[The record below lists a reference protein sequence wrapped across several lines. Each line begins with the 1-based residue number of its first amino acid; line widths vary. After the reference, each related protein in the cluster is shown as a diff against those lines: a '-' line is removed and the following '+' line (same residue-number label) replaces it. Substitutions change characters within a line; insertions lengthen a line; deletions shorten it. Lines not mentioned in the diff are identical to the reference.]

1 MLGCAAIT
9 PVMPRMLLGPTM
21 RVKEEKPNEL
31 RLDATR
37 RRRSSWCEDGEIIEG
52 ALAIVLWTGA
62 TGSVTLVQERQFQ
75 HEVGQATAAV
85 EVVDHLNVNPTL
97 ASTVDDLDLRPD
109 RMAQKGEVGGENGSE
124 GTESRAEEG
133 LP

>member
-9 PVMPRMLLGPTM
+9 QVMPRMLLGPTM

-37 RRRSSWCEDGEIIEG
+37 RRRSSWCKDGEIIEG

-75 HEVGQATAAV
+75 HEVGQATAAA
-85 EVVDHLNVNPTL
+85 ELVDHLNLMSPWGLTQEPTPPLPEQRPHL
-97 ASTVDDLDLRPD
+97 AGSF
-109 RMAQKGEVGGENGSE
+109 AIGEV
-124 GTESRAEEG
+124 
-133 LP
+133 